1 MKNHLTKW
9 TTSFL
14 NEVKTQ
20 LHLDAHMNPTVPV
33 ELRLNPRNAWCP
45 RDRLK
50 HSTVNTMEKP
60 RSPDPCSYK
69 NVIINYCPFTSC
81 SFTNVVVVVVV
92 SSPFG
97 LISNFQHSALCLS
110 SSTTIAPIT
119 LQSAIFCGVLFY
131 SLLSFL
137 FAIFD
142 NKTSSLL
149 HCTCS
154 PPLSHRD
161 SNNATMPIEIIIWI
175 LFCFSYY
182 YSIYFLESGMVV
194 PQFSSLGI
202 VIWNRFDIDCCWLL
216 IWLIKKFISWTAGLV
231 FIILTG

>member
-1 MKNHLTKW
+1 
-9 TTSFL
+9 
-14 NEVKTQ
+14 
-20 LHLDAHMNPTVPV
+20 
-33 ELRLNPRNAWCP
+33 
-45 RDRLK
+45 
-50 HSTVNTMEKP
+50 MEKP
-60 RSPDPCSYK
+60 RRPDPCRYK

-142 NKTSSLL
+142 NTTSSLL

-161 SNNATMPIEIIIWI
+161 SNNAIAIEIKTCI

-182 YSIYFLESGMVV
+182 CSIYFLESGMVV

-202 VIWNRFDIDCCWLL
+202 VI
-216 IWLIKKFISWTAGLV
+216 
-231 FIILTG
+231 

>member
-1 MKNHLTKW
+1 MKNHLTKLA
-9 TTSFL
+9 TSFL
-14 NEVKTQ
+14 NEVQTQ

-60 RSPDPCSYK
+60 RRPDPCSYK

-161 SNNATMPIEIIIWI
+161 SNNAHRNYNLDFV
-175 LFCFSYY
+175 LF
-182 YSIYFLESGMVV
+182 FLLLFYLFLGERDGG
-194 PQFSSLGI
+194 PTLQF
-202 VIWNRFDIDCCWLL
+202 
-216 IWLIKKFISWTAGLV
+216 
-231 FIILTG
+231 TGNCNMKSF